1 MTWCVNKKILKAIDW
16 TLRIAPELFYP
27 FNGRPHRSQVHEERL
42 AADSGRSSG
51 SWFVLL
57 LTPSRPGRLGAL
69 GQWPIVRFV
78 PTHSGGTARELH
90 PFPYARIYAFCALN
104 LKRRANQ
111 SQGNSGRMRNWRSV
125 LDNRYAM
132 LTAFGQD
139 RPGIVVALA
148 EGLYH
153 LGCNI
158 EDTCMTRL
166 RDEFAMMLLVRLPAG
181 LAPDQVPDRLTPK
194 TGPLRLT
201 VLCREVSMQT
211 ATRSPTTQTP
221 NVMLSVYGADRPGI
235 VAAVARVGADNG
247 GNITGPNRRKTCT
260 PGSTVYAIVLEIHVP
275 GG

>member
-104 LKRRANQ
+104 LKRGPNQ
-111 SQGNSGRMRNWRSV
+111 SQGNSGRMRNRRPA

-139 RPGIVVALA
+139 RPGIVAALA

-181 LAPDQVPDRLTPK
+181 PIRQLVRSEPSRQAHQQHHGKLVPQACHAGIFDITAK
-194 TGPLRLT
+194 VVQPLGEGRDDAGT
-201 VLCREVSMQT
+201 VLPEGSEHGVAVVQSGSPVSHS
-211 ATRSPTTQTP
+211 TRIPLTLVQP
-221 NVMLSVYGADRPGI
+221 AL
-235 VAAVARVGADNG
+235 
-247 GNITGPNRRKTCT
+247 
-260 PGSTVYAIVLEIHVP
+260 
-275 GG
+275 